1 MNGVAFIVSDVEVGH
16 VLFDRI
22 RDDSV
27 EGFLQA
33 FLASSDVLSA
43 RKAMVILAARH
54 KTHFMVF
61 PVSELMREGVLYST
75 SVAERFDADM
85 LFLKNLSSEP
95 IGIVSAAQGKTSVFA
110 LDIGC
115 VAVLTKRGHECSI
128 CRQDNPN

>member
-1 MNGVAFIVSDVEVGH
+1 MNGVAFVVSDADVGH

-22 RDDSV
+22 KDDSV

-33 FLASSDVLSA
+33 FLVSSDVLSA
-43 RKAMVILAARH
+43 RKAMAHLSARH

-61 PVSELMREGVLYST
+61 PVSELMRERVLYST

-85 LFLKNLSSEP
+85 LFLKNLSAEP
-95 IGIVSAAQGKTSVFA
+95 ICIISAVQGKTSIFA
-110 LDIGC
+110 LDVGC

-128 CRQDNPN
+128 FRQNNPS